1 MSKPSMGGK
10 VTSGF
15 TGHGGEWKT
24 PYIPAC
30 LSVPV
35 LPLRRDDVRTDGM
48 TVTVVVFTP
57 TS

>member
-1 MSKPSMGGK
+1 MGGK